1 MCGMCTPPFL
11 GAGFTP
17 PGLDCALL
25 SPRRIAM
32 TLSMH
37 QASVPVS
44 NASFHCTTA
53 CATLR
58 QSGAEFGKA
67 NFMEQGSLSREE
79 K

>member
-1 MCGMCTPPFL
+1 
-11 GAGFTP
+11 
-17 PGLDCALL
+17 
-25 SPRRIAM
+25 M

-53 CATLR
+53 CAILR